1 MTAPSPGTTP
11 RPTPLPG
18 ATVTRS
24 GCRWAA
30 SPVPRTGRTRHD
42 GAVSSEAGAPPPR
55 SAADV
60 VEPAAAAVIA
70 QLRAQLQ
77 EARERAA
84 HLERALLS
92 GRRIGMAMGVLMA
105 SLRIREQEAFARLRA
120 ASQARNVK
128 LRDIAEEVI
137 LTGTL
142 ES

>member
-1 MTAPSPGTTP
+1 M
-11 RPTPLPG
+11 
-18 ATVTRS
+18 
-24 GCRWAA
+24 
-30 SPVPRTGRTRHD
+30 
-42 GAVSSEAGAPPPR
+42 
-55 SAADV
+55 